1 MSSHAPIARM
11 TSAPATRER
20 QPQKEGQMF
29 DRDRFLAA
37 DHEARLQG
45 EADARRLA
53 TLVAR
58 RGRRERSPLGR
69 ARLIVGQWL
78 VGTGRRLDAG
88 SDPCGPEARLA

>member
-1 MSSHAPIARM
+1 MSSRASM
-11 TSAPATRER
+11 TRIGPTLATHER

-37 DHEARLQG
+37 DHESRLQG

-53 TLVAR
+53 SLVTR
-58 RGRRERSPLGR
+58 RRRKRSPFGR
-69 ARLIVGQWL
+69 ARLAIGQWL
-78 VGTGRRLDAG
+78 IGTGRRLDAG